1 MIKNLREQGVFA
13 HLHYIP
19 IHIQPYYKKLGF
31 KMGDFP
37 NAETYYRQAITLP
50 LFPELTLEDV
60 EFIVE
65 KLTAEING

>member
-1 MIKNLREQGVFA
+1 
-13 HLHYIP
+13 
-19 IHIQPYYKKLGF
+19 
-31 KMGDFP
+31 MGDFP